1 LLNYTPDE
9 DGFLSLRYNPPHE
22 EIWMTLKKSRLVFIS
37 LVVFVPAV
45 CFTSCRSG
53 NRGMTLEVPAK
64 KMWFDTG
71 LDVTNKTV
79 QIKYESGTWSNDG
92 VDQHFCD
99 GEGFIPEAQ
108 DFRDV
113 IPKLLVTN
121 APLGALVGKTSGEPF
136 FVGNSYEGRPGAG
149 HLFLSINDKPD
160 SFDDNSGSVR
170 IVVTPVD

>member
-1 LLNYTPDE
+1 MILTNRR
-9 DGFLSLRYNPPHE
+9 F
-22 EIWMTLKKSRLVFIS
+22 VFYIIFICI
-37 LVVFVPAV
+37 LAV
-45 CFTSCRSG
+45 CFASCR
-53 NRGMTLEVPAK
+53 NRSRGVTLDIPAK
-64 KMWFDTG
+64 SLWFDTG

-92 VDQHFCD
+92 ADQHFCD

-121 APLGALVGKTSGEPF
+121 APLGSLVGKTTGEPF

-149 HLFLSINDKPD
+149 HLFLSINEKPD

-170 IVVTPVD
+170 IVVILLD

>member
-1 LLNYTPDE
+1 MIVRNRR
-9 DGFLSLRYNPPHE
+9 S
-22 EIWMTLKKSRLVFIS
+22 VFIIVGIS
-37 LVVFVPAV
+37 ILAV
-45 CFTSCRSG
+45 CFASCRSG
-53 NRGMTLEVPAK
+53 NRGVTLEIPAK
-64 KMWFDTG
+64 NMWFDTG

-92 VDQHFCD
+92 TDQHFCD

-113 IPKLLVTN
+113 IPKLLVSN
-121 APLGALVGKTSGEPF
+121 APLGSLVGKTNGEPF

-170 IVVTPVD
+170 IVVAFVE